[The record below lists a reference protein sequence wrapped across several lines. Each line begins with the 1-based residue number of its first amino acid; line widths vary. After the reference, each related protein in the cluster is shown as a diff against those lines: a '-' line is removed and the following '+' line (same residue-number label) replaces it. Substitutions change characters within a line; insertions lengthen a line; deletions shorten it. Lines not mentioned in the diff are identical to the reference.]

1 MRRLLTA
8 VWIAD
13 IGPVPIIWGL
23 TPVHA
28 EETIRQSGVSPLFLA
43 SSSVIITTAAAPSL
57 MEEEFPAVTLPVPS
71 CIRIHKSLIVS
82 IKLIISTSYYYVKYW
97 LRREEMIT
105 LINAGLSFDKVS
117 FVVSGLGFSSFVIRV
132 VVPLRPGTDTETI
145 SWSKN
150 PEKLC
155 EKNITCHSYF
165 QSEVPIL
172 IFLLVQL

>member
-13 IGPVPIIWGL
+13 IGPVPIISGL

-28 EETIRQSGVSPLFLA
+28 EDTIRQSGVSPLFLA

-145 SWSKN
+145 SWSKY

-155 EKNITCHSYF
+155 KWNHHGTI
-165 QSEVPIL
+165 V
-172 IFLLVQL
+172 LLNQL

>member
-13 IGPVPIIWGL
+13 IGPVPIISGL

-28 EETIRQSGVSPLFLA
+28 EDTIRQSGVSPLFLA

-155 EKNITCHSYF
+155 EKIITCQSYF
-165 QSEVPIL
+165 QSE
-172 IFLLVQL
+172 